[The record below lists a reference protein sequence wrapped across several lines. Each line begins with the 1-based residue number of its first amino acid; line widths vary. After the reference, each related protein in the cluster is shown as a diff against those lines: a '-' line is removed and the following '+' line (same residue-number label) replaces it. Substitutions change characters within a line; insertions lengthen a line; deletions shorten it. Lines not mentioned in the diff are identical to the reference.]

1 MLSPASEHV
10 IQDLQAPG
18 LSTEKSRSEDRRSQG
33 TGAGAP
39 VVTIENVTHRYGNAV
54 ALDGISLEIPSGRMV
69 GIIGPDG
76 VGKSTLMALIAGSKK
91 MQEGTMMVLGGDIAD
106 ARHRHDVC
114 PRIAY
119 MPQGLG
125 KNLYLELSVQ
135 ENVDFMARLF
145 GLSAAERPVRIKE
158 LLDATGLGPFPG
170 RPAGKLS
177 GGMKQKVGLCGALV
191 HEPDLLILDEPT
203 TGVDP
208 LSRRQFWT
216 LIDNIRAGRPGMS
229 VLISTAYMDEAQK
242 WDWIVA
248 MDAGKVLA
256 TGSPAELMQRTGT
269 RDLEQ
274 CFIAL
279 LPEEKRTGHKELT
292 IPPRPAAEAQI
303 AIDAKGLTKRF
314 GSFTAVDHVTLSVE
328 RGEIFGF
335 LGSNGC
341 GKSTTMKMLTGL
353 LPPSEGT
360 ATLFGQSVEAGSMEV
375 RENLG
380 YMTQAFSLYG
390 ELTVR
395 QNLVLDARLYHIA
408 PEKAKARIDE
418 LVEKFGLGPY
428 LDALADAL
436 PLGMRQ
442 RLSLAVAV
450 LHDPQMLILDEPT
463 SGVDPVAR
471 DSFWEL
477 LIDLSRQQGVTIFI
491 TTHFMNEGM
500 RCDRISL
507 MNAGKVL
514 ACDAPQK
521 LIEGRGAASLEDA
534 FIAYMEDA
542 IAVAA
547 DGGGK
552 DPAPADAP
560 GVKRAPTGE
569 TEPVG
574 KGPQSRDIATESPT
588 RTQPAVPPSP
598 SPEQRSGWFSLGRML
613 AYTMNETMQIRRDPV
628 RLAFAF
634 VGSLLLMLVFGFGI
648 TTDVEHIRYATFDLD
663 RSPESRTYL
672 EQYASTGRWFTHTP
686 PVYSAAE
693 ALERLQANDIALV
706 LEIPPNFGRD
716 FERDSNPEVS
726 ADVDGANPFR
736 GETVAQYAQGVQN
749 TLLRD
754 PATGL
759 YPGPPKNTADIQER
773 YMYNPTFESI
783 YSIVPSV
790 PALLLILIPAIL
802 MAVSVVREK
811 ELGSIINFYVT
822 PTGRLEYLMGKQLPY
837 IAIGMI
843 NFFLLVAMAILV
855 FRVPVKGSFLMLTL
869 VTLLYVVATTGIGL
883 VTSTFTSSQVAAV
896 FVTAI
901 LTIIPTVQ
909 FSGLLQPVSTLQ
921 GQAQLIGLIWP
932 TAYYMHSSVG
942 AYTKGLAP
950 SLMMQ
955 DIIFLACCIPLLLAI
970 GVLGLR
976 KQEK

>member
-1 MLSPASEHV
+1 M
-10 IQDLQAPG
+10 
-18 LSTEKSRSEDRRSQG
+18 
-33 TGAGAP
+33 
-39 VVTIENVTHRYGNAV
+39 
-54 ALDGISLEIPSGRMV
+54 ALDGISLEIPSGCMV

-91 MQEGTMMVLGGDIAD
+91 MQQGKVIVLGGDIAD
-106 ARHRHDVC
+106 VRHRGAVC
-114 PRIAY
+114 PKIAY

-125 KNLYLELSVQ
+125 KNLYLELSVY

-145 GLSAAERPVRIKE
+145 GLSTEERPIRVKE
-158 LLDATGLGPFPG
+158 LLDATGLGPFPE

-216 LIDNIRAGRPGMS
+216 LIDDIRAGRPSMS
-229 VLISTAYMDEAQK
+229 VVISTAYMDEAQR

-248 MDAGKVLA
+248 MDAGRVLA
-256 TGSPAELMQRTGT
+256 TGTPKELMERTNT
-269 RDLEQ
+269 KDLEQ

-292 IPPRPAAEAQI
+292 IPPRAAAKSEI
-303 AIDAKGLTKRF
+303 AIEAKDLTRRF
-314 GSFTAVDHVTLSVE
+314 GSFTAVDHVSLSIE

-353 LPPSEGT
+353 LPPTEGT
-360 ATLFGQSVEAGSMEV
+360 ATLFGQSVEAGSLEV
-375 RENLG
+375 RKNLG

-395 QNLVLDARLYHIA
+395 QNLVLDARLYHIP
-408 PEKAKARIDE
+408 PEKAKARIKE

-428 LDALADAL
+428 LDSLAEDL

-450 LHDPQMLILDEPT
+450 LHEPEMLILDEPT

-477 LIDLSRQQGVTIFI
+477 LIDLSRQQGVTIFV

-521 LIEGRGAASLEDA
+521 LIEARGAASLEDA
-534 FIAYMEDA
+534 FIGYMEDA
-542 IAVAA
+542 IASTTTS
-547 DGGGK
+547 GESK
-552 DPAPADAP
+552 DKTSISAPAPAA
-560 GVKRAPTGE
+560 E
-569 TEPVG
+569 
-574 KGPQSRDIATESPT
+574 
-588 RTQPAVPPSP
+588 QPATPPTP
-598 SPEQRSGWFSLGRML
+598 LEHRAGRFSIGRML
-613 AYTMNETMQIRRDPV
+613 AYTANETMQIRRDPV

-634 VGSLLLMLVFGFGI
+634 IGSLLLMLVFGFGI
-648 TTDVEHIRYATFDLD
+648 TTDVERIRYAAFDLD
-663 RSPESRTYL
+663 QSPESRIYI
-672 EQYASTGRWFTHTP
+672 EQFAGPLRYFTGTP
-686 PVYSAAE
+686 PVYSADK
-693 ALERLQANDIALV
+693 ALRRLQSNDIALV
-706 LEIPPNFGRD
+706 LEIPPDFGRD
-716 FERDSNPEVS
+716 FRRGSKPDVS
-726 ADVDGANPFR
+726 AQVDGANPFR
-736 GETVAQYAQGVQN
+736 GETVAQYAQGVN
-749 TLLRD
+749 DTLLRD
-754 PATGL
+754 PASGL
-759 YPGPPKNTADIQER
+759 YTGPNKYTAKIQER

-790 PALLLILIPAIL
+790 PALLLVLIPAIL
-802 MAVSVVREK
+802 MAVSIVREK

-822 PTGRLEYLMGKQLPY
+822 PTGRLEYLLGKQLPY
-837 IAIGMI
+837 VAIGMI
-843 NFFLLVAMAILV
+843 NFFILAVMARVV
-855 FRVPVKGSFLMLTL
+855 FGVPIKGSFLMLTL
-869 VTLLYVVATTGIGL
+869 CTVLYVTATTGIGM

-901 LTIIPTVQ
+901 LTIVPTIQ
-909 FSGLLQPVSTLQ
+909 FSGLLQPVSTLE
-921 GQAQLIGLIWP
+921 GNARIFGSIWP
-932 TAYYMHSSVG
+932 TTYYMHSSVG
-942 AYTKGLAP
+942 VYTKGLGP
-950 SLMMQ
+950 DLMMQ
-955 DIIFLACCIPLLLAI
+955 DFIFLACCIPILWA
-970 GVLGLR
+970 VSFVGLR

>member
-1 MLSPASEHV
+1 MLSPASESV
-10 IQDLQAPG
+10 
-18 LSTEKSRSEDRRSQG
+18 ST
-33 TGAGAP
+33 P
-39 VVTIENVTHRYGNAV
+39 VVAIKDVTHRYGSVV
-54 ALDGISLEIPSGRMV
+54 ALDGISLDIPSGRMV

-91 MQEGTMMVLGGDIAD
+91 MQQGQVMVLDGDIAD
-106 ARHRHDVC
+106 ARHRGAVC

-125 KNLYLELSVQ
+125 KNLYLELSVHD
-135 ENVDFMARLF
+135 NVDFMARLF
-145 GLSAAERPVRIKE
+145 GLSAAERRIRVKE

-208 LSRRQFWT
+208 LSRQQFWA
-216 LIDNIRAGRPGMS
+216 LIDDIRAGRPSMS
-229 VLISTAYMDEAQK
+229 VVISTAYMDEAQR

-248 MDAGKVLA
+248 MDAGRVLA
-256 TGSPAELMQRTGT
+256 TGTPAELMKRTGT
-269 RDLEQ
+269 KDLEQ

-279 LPEEKRTGHKELT
+279 LPEEKRTGHRELT
-292 IPPRPAAEAQI
+292 IPPRASAKSEI
-303 AIDAKGLTKRF
+303 AIDAKGLTRRF
-314 GSFTAVDHVTLSVE
+314 GSFTAVDHVTLSIE

-353 LPPSEGT
+353 LPPTEGT

-375 RENLG
+375 RKNLG

-390 ELTVR
+390 EMTVR
-395 QNLVLDARLYHIA
+395 QNLVLDARLYHI
-408 PEKAKARIDE
+408 PPDKAKARIEE
-418 LVEKFGLGPY
+418 LVGKFGLGPY
-428 LDALADAL
+428 LDSLAEDL

-450 LHDPQMLILDEPT
+450 LHGPQMLILDEPT

-477 LIDLSRQQGVTIFI
+477 LIDLSRKQGVTIFV

-514 ACDAPQK
+514 ACDVPQK
-521 LIEGRGAASLEDA
+521 LIEERGAASLEDA
-534 FIAYMEDA
+534 FIGYMEDA
-542 IAVAA
+542 IAASA
-547 DGGGK
+547 PGGESK
-552 DPAPADAP
+552 DKASISAPAA
-560 GVKRAPTGE
+560 G
-569 TEPVG
+569 
-574 KGPQSRDIATESPT
+574 
-588 RTQPAVPPSP
+588 QPATTQTPSPPSAFKV
-598 SPEQRSGWFSLGRML
+598 RLGRML
-613 AYTMNETMQIRRDPV
+613 AYTHNETMQILRDPI

-634 VGSLLLMLVFGFGI
+634 VGSALLMLVFGFGI
-648 TTDVEHIRYATFDLD
+648 TTDVEHIRYASFDLD
-663 RSPESRTYL
+663 GSPESRAYL
-672 EQYASTGRWFTHTP
+672 EQFAASSRYFTTTP
-686 PVYSAAE
+686 PVRSADE
-693 ALERLQANDIALV
+693 ALKRLQSDDISLV

-716 FERDSNPEVS
+716 LRRGSGPEVL
-726 ADVDGANPFR
+726 AQVDGAMTFR
-736 GETVAQYAQGVQN
+736 GETISQYTQAVHD
-749 TLLRD
+749 TMLHD
-754 PATGL
+754 PASGL
-759 YPGPPKNTADIQER
+759 QRGPKKYTATIQDR

-790 PALLLILIPAIL
+790 PALLLILIPSIL
-802 MAVSVVREK
+802 MTVSIVREK
-811 ELGSIINFYVT
+811 ELGSMINFYVT
-822 PTGRLEYLMGKQLPY
+822 PTGRMEYLLGKQIPY
-837 IAIGMI
+837 IVIGMLNYFI
-843 NFFLLVAMAILV
+843 LAAMATVV
-855 FRVPVKGSFLMLTL
+855 FSVPVKGSFLMLTL
-869 VTLLYVVATTGIGL
+869 CTLIYVTATTGIGM

-901 LTIIPTVQ
+901 ITIVPTIQ
-909 FSGLLQPVSTLQ
+909 FSGLLQPVSTLE
-921 GQAQLIGLIWP
+921 GNARITGTLWP
-932 TAYYMHSSVG
+932 TTYYMHSSVG
-942 AYTKGLAP
+942 AYTKGIGP
-950 SLMMQ
+950 GLMIQ
-955 DIIFLACCIPLLLAI
+955 DIIFLACCIPILWA
-970 GVLGLR
+970 VSVVGLR